1 MLRLPPFEYLR
12 PRTVA
17 EAAEMLAAH
26 DGQALAMA
34 GGSDLLPK
42 MKRGQ
47 IEPAYLVGLRG
58 LPELAGISAEADGS
72 LRIGAGQTLA
82 EVCEDPVV
90 AALAPA
96 VAAAARSVSTPQ
108 LRAAGTLG
116 GNVMVDTR
124 CTYYDQTYE
133 WRRSLGFCFKKDG
146 DRCPLAP
153 GGSRCW
159 SISSSDTVPVL
170 IALAASV
177 TLTGPAG
184 SRTVPL
190 EDLYQDDGLVPVR
203 KAAAEILTSILI
215 PSAGGRR
222 ATYWKLRRRESFD
235 FPILGVAVALDLRDG
250 VVASARIILGA
261 VASHPLRATAA
272 EDLLTGRPLTEEAI
286 EEAAKLA
293 SNPARPLDNADLEHY
308 WRKRM
313 SRVYVRGALR
323 ELAGSAPDQSQRSSE
338 PRR

>member
-26 DGQALAMA
+26 DGRAMAMA

-47 IEPAYLVGLRG
+47 IEPAYLIGLRG
-58 LPELAGISAEADGS
+58 LPEMAGISAEPDGS

-82 EVCEDPVV
+82 EVCEDPAV
-90 AALAPA
+90 AASAPA
-96 VAAAARSVSTPQ
+96 LAAAARSVSTPQ

-170 IALAASV
+170 IALAASA

-190 EDLYQDDGLVPVR
+190 EDLYADDGLIPVR
-203 KAAAEILTSILI
+203 KAPAEILTSILI
-215 PSAGGRR
+215 PPADGRR

-261 VASHPLRATAA
+261 VASHPVRATAA

-286 EEAAKLA
+286 EEAAKVA

-313 SRVYVRGALR
+313 SRVYVRRALR
-323 ELAGSAPDQSQRSSE
+323 ELAGSAPDQSQGSSKL
-338 PRR
+338 RR